1 MIAAPQPDLHGTSP
15 LPVLAPV
22 AAFRLSQA
30 MLLALESS
38 DRLCAACL
46 IDETTGSIAAS
57 KTIDIGR
64 GHAEKMMGLIG
75 EVLAAAKIDYAALTG
90 LAVCVGPGSF
100 TGIRVGLSTVI
111 GLSIALNLP
120 VRGVTSLQALALA
133 AVGAT
138 RGQTI
143 LALVDAHRGDVYAQ
157 MFASD
162 GAPLD
167 AARQISLEQVG
178 KLAGAANIVCAG
190 SGVAVLNAAH
200 PDLVIQSIEGI
211 ELPDVDCVARAALS
225 QSLTVAAKP
234 LYLRRPDAKPQE
246 AYTIARALR

>member
-1 MIAAPQPDLHGTSP
+1 
-15 LPVLAPV
+15 
-22 AAFRLSQA
+22 

-46 IDETTGSIAAS
+46 IDQTTGVIAAS

-64 GHAEKMMGLIG
+64 GHAEKMMGLIS
-75 EVLAAAKIDYAALTG
+75 EVLDAAKTDYKALTG

-100 TGIRVGLSTVI
+100 TGIRVGLATAT
-111 GLSIALNLP
+111 GLSIALGLK
-120 VRGVTSLQALALA
+120 VRGVTSLQALALSA
-133 AVGAT
+133 AGEA
-138 RGQTI
+138 RGRTV

-157 MFASD
+157 AFAAD

-167 AARQISLEQVG
+167 AARQISLEQAG
-178 KLAGAANIVCAG
+178 KLAAAANIVSVG
-190 SGVAVLNAAH
+190 SGLAVLKTAH
-200 PDLVIQSIEGI
+200 PDLALQAIDGI
-211 ELPDVDCVARAALS
+211 GLPDVDCVARAALNP
-225 QSLTVAAKP
+225 SLTVAAKP